1 MLKEMLAPGLP
12 CIAHGVRGAEC
23 GRGGRER
30 RGLVGFRREV
40 SPTGRRP
47 WLGLA
52 AAIGDP
58 RLHQLPTPLEQIA
71 SLVVGFGRVRHDVG
85 ECGLR
90 DLAREC
96 APGAQREREGGLAL
110 RPGPQRLDER
120 DRVLEAFL

>member
-1 MLKEMLAPGLP
+1 M
-12 CIAHGVRGAEC
+12 
-23 GRGGRER
+23 
-30 RGLVGFRREV
+30 

-47 WLGLA
+47 WRELA
-52 AAIGDP
+52 AAIGNP

-71 SLVVGFGRVRHDVG
+71 ALVVGFGRVRHDVG